1 MEGNDPVVIPN
12 AEGNTLKLS
21 IDHHLQEYTR
31 SQLKGKK
38 GSVVAMNPS
47 TGEIYS
53 MVSMP
58 DFNPST
64 LKENWNDISNLAS
77 FRCNNLP

>member
-1 MEGNDPVVIPN
+1 
-12 AEGNTLKLS
+12 
-21 IDHHLQEYTR
+21 
-31 SQLKGKK
+31 
-38 GSVVAMNPS
+38 MNPT

-64 LKENWNDISNLAS
+64 LKEDWNDIMEDEESPL
-77 FRCNNLP
+77 FK